1 MLEHYFHPSTFSLA
15 FRPFINGKSFKNLKI
30 LAHCAKFPVQGC
42 VLRDRYIRDNKN
54 TAHCFTATEATGVA
68 TGRGAPA
75 NCIDVQCIRI
85 KLVYG

>member
-1 MLEHYFHPSTFSLA
+1 MENPRSLREISGA
-15 FRPFINGKSFKNLKI
+15 GL
-30 LAHCAKFPVQGC
+30 L
-42 VLRDRYIRDNKN
+42 LRDRYIRDNKN
-54 TAHCFTATEATGVA
+54 TAHCTATEATGVA